1 MVVATERAT
10 HLPPPA
16 PLLIELAELP
26 SKNSRQIVRTEEGRL
41 SERPAPDAF
50 LGEKTRTVDRQS
62 VKMGE
67 EGAKAARAARTAR
80 PAQDIPQLRSLALP
94 DFSRL
99 ANREPGPDAGESL
112 EQREAR
118 AGAPGLKEY
127 VRGVH
132 PGESTALNTQEFVFY
147 SFFERIRSQLD
158 RAWEPIL
165 RQELIRIYKQGRRLA
180 SDQDHS
186 TRVLVVLDAKGQV
199 VAVRVQS
206 ESGVQILDEA
216 AVRAFNRAGPF
227 PNPPRD
233 MLGSAGTVQIHWE
246 FILKT

>member
-1 MVVATERAT
+1 MV
-10 HLPPPA
+10 
-16 PLLIELAELP
+16 ELAELP
-26 SKNSRQIVRTEEGRL
+26 SKSNRQIVRAQEGRL
-41 SERPAPDAF
+41 AERPADDAF
-50 LGEKTRTVDRQS
+50 LSDKTRVVDRQRI
-62 VKMGE
+62 KLGE
-67 EGAKAARAARTAR
+67 DGARAAPRS
-80 PAQDIPQLRSLALP
+80 QPQALPRLRSLGIS

-99 ANREPGPDAGESL
+99 ANREPGNDA
-112 EQREAR
+112 RP
-118 AGAPGLKEY
+118 GAPGQREY
-127 VRGVH
+127 VRGVNE
-132 PGESTALNTQEFVFY
+132 GERTALNTQEFVFF

-186 TRVLVVLDAKGQV
+186 TRVLVVLDGSGQV

-206 ESGVQILDEA
+206 ESGVRVLDEA

-227 PNPPRD
+227 PNPPKD
-233 MLGSAGTVQIHWE
+233 MLGSAGTVQIQWE